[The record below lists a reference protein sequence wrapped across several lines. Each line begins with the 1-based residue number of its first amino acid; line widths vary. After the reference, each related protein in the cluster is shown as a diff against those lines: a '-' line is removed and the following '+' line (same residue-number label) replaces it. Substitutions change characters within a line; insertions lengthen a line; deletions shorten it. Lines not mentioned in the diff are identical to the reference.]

1 MGATYGTAKSGV
13 GMASMGVMRPE
24 LVMNSIVPVVMAGVL
39 GIYDFDHSCDHH
51 SSVMESTQRQ
61 VLLSIYS
68 MAMPISLPV
77 SLWSCRS
84 LRRYGYWNRRRC
96 RCQVIDETHVLLM
109 IMFMKLNRNV
119 VVMCVACHMPH
130 RDMCLAL

>member
-1 MGATYGTAKSGV
+1 MKSGR
-13 GMASMGVMRPE
+13 GPGNIGNKLR
-24 LVMNSIVPVVMAGVL
+24 
-39 GIYDFDHSCDHH
+39 IYGSDDSCDYH

-68 MAMPISLPV
+68 MAMPISLFRSPW
-77 SLWSCRS
+77 WSRRF

-96 RCQVIDETHVLLM
+96 RCQVIDKTHVLLM

-119 VVMCVACHMPH
+119 VVMCVACHMPL